1 MTKLLIRGARVLDL
15 DGDVHMPPLLDILI
29 EGDRISAVGPHISA
43 EAAAGAAVIAAQG
56 KLAIPGLINSHFHSN
71 DVLAKGLMED
81 LALDSWSMMASPLGS
96 RRSLQEVRA
105 RTLLGAIDCL
115 RNGITTVQDFSNFAP
130 ANEEVLDTI
139 LDAYAD
145 AGIRVIFSV
154 TLRDKSQMDTI
165 PWIREIAPAAMHDA
179 IGNNAEAPGP
189 QMDFVAS
196 QIKRVGDR
204 AGMLR
209 WALSPSAPQRCSP
222 GMLEAVADL
231 SKKLNLPVYTHVYET
246 RMQRVFAQQALADYG
261 GSAIRMLEATGLL
274 GPNTTIAHGVW
285 PEHDEIELIGK
296 TGTNVVLNML
306 SNLKLKSGIAPVM
319 DYRANGVNL
328 ALGCDNCS
336 CSDVQSLMQVMKL
349 FCLLTASSSPFSTGV
364 TAVDAL
370 RAATIGGARAA
381 GLEKSLGAIKPG
393 FKADIVLL
401 DLFDTAYV
409 PFNSAVRQ
417 VVFADSGRAIDS
429 VIVNGRLVIEGRK
442 LLSVDEA
449 ALHEEIAGLMPAV
462 RTEFSRLRE
471 GYEKARPYLDEVQK
485 RAWNVPLSVHRH
497 VGAPATEMLPRKGRG
512 RA

>member
-1 MTKLLIRGARVLDL
+1 
-15 DGDVHMPPLLDILI
+15 
-29 EGDRISAVGPHISA
+29 
-43 EAAAGAAVIAAQG
+43 
-56 KLAIPGLINSHFHSN
+56 
-71 DVLAKGLMED
+71 
-81 LALDSWSMMASPLGS
+81 
-96 RRSLQEVRA
+96 
-105 RTLLGAIDCL
+105 
-115 RNGITTVQDFSNFAP
+115 
-130 ANEEVLDTI
+130 
-139 LDAYAD
+139 
-145 AGIRVIFSV
+145 
-154 TLRDKSQMDTI
+154 MDTI

-179 IGNNAEAPGP
+179 IGNSADAPGP

-274 GPNTTIAHGVW
+274 GPNTSIAHGVW

-370 RAATIGGARAA
+370 RAATVGGARAA
-381 GLEKSLGAIKPG
+381 GLDKSIGAIKPG

-401 DLFDTAYV
+401 DLSDTAYV

-429 VIVNGRLVIEGRK
+429 VIVNGRLVIEERK

-471 GYEKARPYLDEVQK
+471 GYEKAQPYLDEVQR
-485 RAWNVPLSVHRH
+485 RAWEVPLSVHRH

-512 RA
+512 KI